1 MKYKIRKKVIV
12 LDILLGVFFLAGL
25 ITSIIV
31 LKGSF
36 FNYFTSALTD
46 SFSYAFGFTNIY
58 FSIPVFVGML
68 GLVVALLWL
77 ILSLCR
83 CRWFSVI
90 PSLLYGIV
98 ALFFMTVGSGFIAT
112 SINSAIGGVVPDI
125 AMMVSAGLYLIA
137 LIFGLVF
144 FFIEVCSK
152 RVLKSAPV
160 VENIAPVEESKP
172 EEVKEEVKPEEPKV
186 EEAKEE
192 PQEEIK
198 EEKPQE
204 EEAQEEVKEEKPQ
217 EEEHKKVIEAIKKEE
232 EAAPIRKT
240 RTISKAEIAQAS
252 ERKDNRRTQTI
263 ILTNED
269 GASYAKA
276 LHVSRRPE
284 LNKWQ
289 VKATGSDKALKL
301 FDTQKEAI
309 DYAEGVARRQNIS
322 VRVHSRGG
330 KIRKA

>member
-36 FNYFTSALTD
+36 FNYFVTALTD

-90 PSLLYGIV
+90 PSVLYGIV
-98 ALFFMTVGSGFIAT
+98 ALFFMTIGSGFIAT

-125 AMMVSAGLYLIA
+125 AVMVSAGLYLIA

-172 EEVKEEVKPEEPKV
+172 EEVKEEVKPEEIKV

-192 PQEEIK
+192 PQEEIN

-204 EEAQEEVKEEKPQ
+204 EEPKEEVKEEKPQ
-217 EEEHKKVIEAIKKEE
+217 EEEHKKVSEAIKKEE

>member
-36 FNYFTSALTD
+36 FNYFTTALTD

-58 FSIPVFVGML
+58 FSIPVFVGMF
-68 GLVVALLWL
+68 GLVIALLWL

-90 PSLLYGIV
+90 PSVLYGIV
-98 ALFFMTVGSGFIAT
+98 ALFFMTIGSGFIAT
-112 SINSAIGGVVPDI
+112 AINLAIGGVVPDI
-125 AMMVSAGLYLIA
+125 AMMISAGLYLIA

-152 RVLKSAPV
+152 RVLKTAPI
-160 VENIAPVEESKP
+160 VESVTPVEEVKP
-172 EEVKEEVKPEEPKV
+172 EEVKEEEVKPEEPKV

-192 PQEEIK
+192 PK
-198 EEKPQE
+198 
-204 EEAQEEVKEEKPQ
+204 EEVKEEKPQ
-217 EEEHKKVIEAIKKEE
+217 EEEAKKVSEAIKKEE

-252 ERKDNRRTQTI
+252 ERKDNRKTQTI

>member
-36 FNYFTSALTD
+36 FNYFTTALTD

-58 FSIPVFVGML
+58 FSIPVFVGMF
-68 GLVVALLWL
+68 GLVIALLWL

-90 PSLLYGIV
+90 PSILYGIV
-98 ALFFMTVGSGFIAT
+98 ALFFMTIGSGFIAT
-112 SINSAIGGVVPDI
+112 SINLAIGGVVPDI
-125 AMMVSAGLYLIA
+125 AMMISAGLYLIA

-144 FFIEVCSK
+144 FFIEVCSR
-152 RVLKSAPV
+152 RVLKTAPI
-160 VENIAPVEESKP
+160 VESVTPVEEVKP
-172 EEVKEEVKPEEPKV
+172 EENKEEEVKPEEPKV

-192 PQEEIK
+192 PK
-198 EEKPQE
+198 
-204 EEAQEEVKEEKPQ
+204 EEVKEEKPQ
-217 EEEHKKVIEAIKKEE
+217 EEEAKKVSEAIKKEE

-252 ERKDNRRTQTI
+252 ERKDNRKTQTI

>member
-98 ALFFMTVGSGFIAT
+98 ALFFMTIGSGFIAT

-125 AMMVSAGLYLIA
+125 AVMVSAGLYLIA

-152 RVLKSAPV
+152 RVLKTAPV
-160 VENIAPVEESKP
+160 VASVTPVEESKP
-172 EEVKEEVKPEEPKV
+172 EEVKEEVKPEELKV

-192 PQEEIK
+192 PQEEVN

-204 EEAQEEVKEEKPQ
+204 EVPQEEVKEEKPQ

>member
-90 PSLLYGIV
+90 PSVLYGIV
-98 ALFFMTVGSGFIAT
+98 ALFFMTIGSEFIAT

-125 AMMVSAGLYLIA
+125 AVMVSAGLYLIA

-144 FFIEVCSK
+144 FFIEICSK
-152 RVLKSAPV
+152 RVLKTAPV

-192 PQEEIK
+192 LQEEVN

-204 EEAQEEVKEEKPQ
+204 EVPQEEVKEEKPQ

-269 GASYAKA
+269 GESYAKA

>member
-98 ALFFMTVGSGFIAT
+98 ALFFMTIGSGFIAT

-152 RVLKSAPV
+152 RVLKTAPV
-160 VENIAPVEESKP
+160 VESVTPVEESKP
-172 EEVKEEVKPEEPKV
+172 EEVKEEVKPEELKV

-192 PQEEIK
+192 PQEEVN

-204 EEAQEEVKEEKPQ
+204 EVPQEEVKEEKPQ

>member
-36 FNYFTSALTD
+36 FNYFTTALTD

-58 FSIPVFVGML
+58 FSIPVFVGMF
-68 GLVVALLWL
+68 GLVIALLWL

-90 PSLLYGIV
+90 PSVLYGIV
-98 ALFFMTVGSGFIAT
+98 ALFFMTIGSGFIAT
-112 SINSAIGGVVPDI
+112 AINLAIGGVIPDI
-125 AMMVSAGLYLIA
+125 AMMISAGLYLIA

-152 RVLKSAPV
+152 RVLKTAPI
-160 VENIAPVEESKP
+160 VESVTPVEEAKP
-172 EEVKEEVKPEEPKV
+172 EENKEEEVKPEEPKV

-192 PQEEIK
+192 PK
-198 EEKPQE
+198 
-204 EEAQEEVKEEKPQ
+204 EEVKEEKPQ
-217 EEEHKKVIEAIKKEE
+217 EEEPKKVSEAIKKEE

-252 ERKDNRRTQTI
+252 ERKDNRKTQTI

>member
-1 MKYKIRKKVIV
+1 MKYKFRKKVIV

-25 ITSIIV
+25 ITSVIV

-36 FNYFTSALTD
+36 FNYLSTAISDIFT
-46 SFSYAFGFTNIY
+46 YAFGFTNIY
-58 FSIPVFVGML
+58 FSICAIVGL
-68 GLVVALLWL
+68 VGLVVALLWL

-83 CRWFSVI
+83 RRWFSII
-90 PSLLYGIV
+90 PSVLYGIV
-98 ALFFMTVGSGFIAT
+98 ALFFASIGAGFIAST
-112 SINSAIGGVVPDI
+112 VNWMIAGTIPDLTTMI
-125 AMMVSAGLYLIA
+125 EMLISGGLYLVA
-137 LIFGLVF
+137 LIFGFIF

-152 RVLKSAPV
+152 RPLKENAAPLAEV
-160 VENIAPVEESKP
+160 TAPIEEEKSEEIKEEPTEEVKPEEKP
-172 EEVKEEVKPEEPKV
+172 EEVKEEKPD
-186 EEAKEE
+186 EAK
-192 PQEEIK
+192 K
-198 EEKPQE
+198 VS
-204 EEAQEEVKEEKPQ
+204 EAL
-217 EEEHKKVIEAIKKEE
+217 KKEE

-240 RTISKAEIAQAS
+240 RTISKAEIAEA
-252 ERKDNRRTQTI
+252 EKKDVRKTQTI
-263 ILTNED
+263 ILKNED

-289 VKATGSDKALKL
+289 VKATGSEKALKL

-309 DYAEGVARRQNIS
+309 EYAEEVAKRQNIS

>member
-36 FNYFTSALTD
+36 FNYFTTALTD

-90 PSLLYGIV
+90 PSVLYGIV
-98 ALFFMTVGSGFIAT
+98 ALFFMTIGSGFIAT
-112 SINSAIGGVVPDI
+112 SINSAIRGVVPYI

-152 RVLKSAPV
+152 RVLKTAPV
-160 VENIAPVEESKP
+160 VESVTPVEEAKA
-172 EEVKEEVKPEEPKV
+172 EEVKKEEVKPEEPKV

-192 PQEEIK
+192 PK
-198 EEKPQE
+198 
-204 EEAQEEVKEEKPQ
+204 EEVKEEKPQ
-217 EEEHKKVIEAIKKEE
+217 EEEAKKVSEAIKKEE

-240 RTISKAEIAQAS
+240 RTISKAEIAQAN
-252 ERKDNRRTQTI
+252 ERKDNRKTQTI

-269 GASYAKA
+269 GVSYAKA

>member
-98 ALFFMTVGSGFIAT
+98 ALFFMTIGSGFIAT

-137 LIFGLVF
+137 LIFGLIF

-152 RVLKSAPV
+152 RVLKTAPV
-160 VENIAPVEESKP
+160 VASVTPVEESKP
-172 EEVKEEVKPEEPKV
+172 EEVKEEVKPEELKV

-192 PQEEIK
+192 PQEEVN

-204 EEAQEEVKEEKPQ
+204 EVPQEEVKEEKPQ

>member
-36 FNYFTSALTD
+36 FNYFTTALTD

-58 FSIPVFVGML
+58 FSIPVFVGMF
-68 GLVVALLWL
+68 GLVIALLWL

-90 PSLLYGIV
+90 PSVLYGIV
-98 ALFFMTVGSGFIAT
+98 ALFFMTIGSGFIAT
-112 SINSAIGGVVPDI
+112 AINLAIGGVVPDI
-125 AMMVSAGLYLIA
+125 AMMISAGLYLIA
-137 LIFGLVF
+137 LIFGLIF

-152 RVLKSAPV
+152 RVLKTAPI
-160 VENIAPVEESKP
+160 VESVTPVEEAKP
-172 EEVKEEVKPEEPKV
+172 EENKEEEVKPEEPKV

-192 PQEEIK
+192 PK
-198 EEKPQE
+198 
-204 EEAQEEVKEEKPQ
+204 EEVKEEKPQ
-217 EEEHKKVIEAIKKEE
+217 EEEAKKVSEAIKKEE

-252 ERKDNRRTQTI
+252 ERKDNRKTQTI